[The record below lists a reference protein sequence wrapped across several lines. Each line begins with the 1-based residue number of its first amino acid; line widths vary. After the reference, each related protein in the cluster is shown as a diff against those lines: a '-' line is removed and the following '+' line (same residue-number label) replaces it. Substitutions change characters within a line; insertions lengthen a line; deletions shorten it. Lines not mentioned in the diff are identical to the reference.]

1 MTRDVVTV
9 RTDTPLKQ
17 AAALLTQRRIS
28 GLPVLGDD
36 RHVLGVLS
44 EGDIIFKEQ
53 GTRER
58 PGLFERLL
66 AGPPKQLDLKLSA
79 RTVGQAM
86 TAPALTI
93 SARRPVTEAASTMIE
108 EGVNRLPVVDHDDR
122 LIGII
127 TRADLVRAF
136 VRSDAEVEH
145 EIREEVLLR
154 TLWLDPGVVEVEVD
168 GGEVKLTGE
177 VETRGDA
184 EAVPAL
190 VERVPGVVA
199 VQSDLRWRTDT
210 SSTGRCPDRP
220 EQRRRPPVYS
230 CSRPCSSA

>member
-1 MTRDVVTV
+1 
-9 RTDTPLKQ
+9 
-17 AAALLTQRRIS
+17 
-28 GLPVLGDD
+28 
-36 RHVLGVLS
+36 
-44 EGDIIFKEQ
+44 
-53 GTRER
+53 
-58 PGLFERLL
+58 
-66 AGPPKQLDLKLSA
+66 
-79 RTVGQAM
+79 
-86 TAPALTI
+86 
-93 SARRPVTEAASTMIE
+93 MIE

-177 VETRGDA
+177 VETKADA

-210 SSTGRCPDRP
+210 SSTRAL
-220 EQRRRPPVYS
+220 
-230 CSRPCSSA
+230 SRST